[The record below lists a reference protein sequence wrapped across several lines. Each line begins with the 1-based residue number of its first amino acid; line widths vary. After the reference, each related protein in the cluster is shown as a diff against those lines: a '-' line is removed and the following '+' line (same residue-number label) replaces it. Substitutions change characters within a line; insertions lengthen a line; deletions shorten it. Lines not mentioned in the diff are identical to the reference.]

1 LGSGD
6 LAREPFALLQRS
18 TTGPT
23 FEVAD
28 SPVARSRA
36 RSTAKS
42 SLRKRGSGGAY
53 QVRTGVFRID
63 VEVHRDAVTDRRRRV
78 SRTVYATQQDAEVA
92 LARLKVAD
100 RERRLPQTA
109 TNARSVRA
117 LLDLYVQEAVV
128 GTARLA
134 PRTIVTSRSAANTMS
149 GTVPAD
155 GRVFGDLRLSQLTW
169 REIEALYAAMQGVG
183 VGPDWTRRCAT

>member
-1 LGSGD
+1 LHIAKVRFAGSNPVVRSKKHAGQGPTLGSGD
-6 LAREPFALLQRS
+6 LAREPFALPQRS

-117 LLDLYVQEAVV
+117 LLDLYVQRPSS
-128 GTARLA
+128 ARSGWR
-134 PRTIVTSRSAANTMS
+134 PGRS
-149 GTVPAD
+149 
-155 GRVFGDLRLSQLTW
+155 
-169 REIEALYAAMQGVG
+169 
-183 VGPDWTRRCAT
+183 